1 MRSLFSSRNID
12 MTQGPIISNALKF
25 ALPLCIGFILQ
36 QLYTTVD
43 TIVVGRFCGPE
54 SLAAV
59 ATSAQPL
66 EIILCVFL
74 GIGNGISILVSRGV
88 GAKDS
93 VKLNKLTK
101 NAVFF
106 QFITGFPLTLI
117 GLFFC
122 PFILK
127 WMQVPDDVFDLAHKY
142 LFFIFLGIIGQIGYN
157 VNAGI
162 LRGFGNSGSSLL
174 FLLISS
180 IINIV
185 LDLFF
190 IGVVKTDVS
199 GVAIATSISTISSWI
214 FSIIYI
220 KRKYKD
226 IIFPIFPKKP
236 DKENLIEIIK
246 TGLPLGLNASLYSFG
261 HTAMQS
267 LINSQGAIFMAGCS
281 IAPRFTAIVNMTINA
296 ISSAALT
303 FTGQNLGAK
312 EYSRLKKGCKQIPFI
327 SACITF
333 SLFIICIPFAR
344 EILSIF
350 TDNQEV
356 LDVAVLYISIV
367 LPFTWV
373 YAWFN
378 GILNVANGMGYIKY
392 STIVNISMLWLVRI
406 PIAHFIKDFIGGKY
420 IMASISIS
428 FVIGFL
434 AMLFFYKTKKWKEI
448 VYLSK

>member
-1 MRSLFSSRNID
+1 MHKLFSSKNID
-12 MTQGPIISNALKF
+12 MTTGPIILNALKF
-25 ALPLCIGFILQ
+25 ALPLCVGFILQ

-74 GIGNGISILVSRGV
+74 GIGNGISILVSQAV
-88 GAKDS
+88 GAKN
-93 VKLNKLTK
+93 KILLNKLTQ

-106 QFITGFPLTLI
+106 EFITAIPLTII
-117 GLFFC
+117 GLFCC
-122 PFILK
+122 PYILK
-127 WMQVPDDVFDLAHKY
+127 WMQVPSDVFDLAYKY
-142 LFFIFLGIIGQIGYN
+142 LFFIFIGIIGQIGYN

-190 IGVVKTDVS
+190 IWVLKTDVS
-199 GVAIATSISTISSWI
+199 GVAIATSISMISSWI
-214 FSIIYI
+214 ISIIYI
-220 KRKYKD
+220 KIKYTD
-226 IIFPIFPKKP
+226 IFFPILPKKP
-236 DKENLIEIIK
+236 DRKNLIDIVR

-267 LINSQGAIFMAGCS
+267 LINTQGAIFMAGCS

-296 ISSAALT
+296 ISSAILT
-303 FTGQNLGAK
+303 FTGQNIGAK
-312 EYSRLKKGCKQIPFI
+312 EYTRLKKGCKQLPFI

-333 SLFIICIPFAR
+333 SLFLICFPFSR

-350 TDNQEV
+350 TDNEEV
-356 LDVAVLYISIV
+356 LDVAVLYIKLV
-367 LPFTWV
+367 LPFTWF

-406 PIAHFIKDFIGGKY
+406 PVAHFIKHFIGGQY
-420 IMASISIS
+420 IMVSISIS
-428 FVIGFL
+428 FIIGFL
-434 AMLFFYKTKKWKEI
+434 AMLFFYNTKKWKNI